1 MTHLCK
7 VFQEGRGVY
16 QRRLKTSI
24 GKEPQKQ
31 AIAELLVIKICFTFI
46 IKCIFFGLQVDR
58 PITKKG
64 GSGGLISRSLQYLY

>member
-1 MTHLCK
+1 M
-7 VFQEGRGVY
+7 
-16 QRRLKTSI
+16 SI

-31 AIAELLVIKICFTFI
+31 AIAELIKICFTFI
-46 IKCIFFGLQVDR
+46 IRCIFFGLQVDR